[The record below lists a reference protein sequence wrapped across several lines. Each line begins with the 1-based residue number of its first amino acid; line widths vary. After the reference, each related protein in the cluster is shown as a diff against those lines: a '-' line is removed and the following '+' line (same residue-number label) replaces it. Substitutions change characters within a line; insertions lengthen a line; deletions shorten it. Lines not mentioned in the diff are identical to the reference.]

1 MKKLSTMGVAL
12 LAIVLASSCGS
23 SKNALQTSAL
33 EGEWNIITVNGK
45 EATADKDVFI
55 GLNLKENRVYGC
67 AGCNRIM
74 GAIQVDKDKGRA
86 LCLSAG
92 GFHTDALQRHGYRT
106 CRAGSFGKRHRL

>member
-74 GAIQVDKDKGRA
+74 GRW
-86 LCLSAG
+86 LP
-92 GFHTDALQRHGYRT
+92 HGCFAAT
-106 CRAGSFGKRHRL
+106 WLPNVPCWKLWKT

>member
-74 GAIQVDKDKGRA
+74 GAMWIKTKPGT
-86 LCLSAG
+86 CLSG
-92 GFHTDALQRHGYRT
+92 RWLPHGCFAAT
-106 CRAGSFGKRHRL
+106 WLPNVPCWKLWKT

>member
-1 MKKLSTMGVAL
+1 MGVAL

-74 GAIQVDKDKGRA
+74 GAIQVDKDK
-86 LCLSAG
+86 AG
-92 GFHTDALQRHGYRT
+92 HL
-106 CRAGSFGKRHRL
+106 SFGQVASTRMLAATWLPNVPCWKLWKTSPAIRVRNRN